1 MAILKV
7 IEWTDNSPDVIVHK
21 VDMAGNVI
29 KRGSALT
36 VRDSQVAIF
45 CDKGRMAD
53 VFLPGFYKLDTD
65 SLPFITKLLSWK
77 YGFETPNCPADCP
90 MRLCSFLF
98 SRLLLTPAASQKS
111 LTSK

>member
-36 VRDSQVAIF
+36 VRDSQ
-45 CDKGRMAD
+45 
-53 VFLPGFYKLDTD
+53 
-65 SLPFITKLLSWK
+65 
-77 YGFETPNCPADCP
+77 
-90 MRLCSFLF
+90 
-98 SRLLLTPAASQKS
+98 
-111 LTSK
+111 